1 MKEKYSKEE
10 IKSRAEKLSSLGG
23 IQPHAEVFYI
33 YSILYSSDRCL
44 EAFKRYDQMKI
55 GNDSASVL
63 ISTVQE
69 AIAHAAALSRFFWP
83 SEIGGKNTN
92 EMGKLKRQRAEKLR
106 EKFDLNDTSVLKNR
120 NLRNAWEHFDEK
132 LDYYLLQNEAGYFF
146 PTPLIDDHTL
156 ADDPVGKIFKLLDPV
171 NECFVLLNEKYFY
184 NSIREEVQK
193 IYNKALSKAKNERL

>member
-10 IKSRAEKLSSLGG
+10 IISRADRLSSFGG

-33 YSILYSSDRCL
+33 FSILYSSDRCL
-44 EAFKRYDQMKI
+44 EAFKRYDRMKKD
-55 GNDSASVL
+55 NDSASVL

-92 EMGKLKRQRAEKLR
+92 EMGKLKRKRAEKLR
-106 EKFDLNDTSVLKNR
+106 EKFNLDDTSVLKNR

-132 LDYYLLQNEAGYFF
+132 LDYYLLQNDAGYFF

-193 IYNKALSKAKNERL
+193 IYNKASIKSKNGRL